1 MSNMDE
7 EGVAEEEEV
16 VDYNPIP
23 RPSAYGSSVS
33 SMKYSDNSGEENDS
47 VDSDSG
53 NDSDT
58 PNFRAKKPKLKKK
71 CVPQVKIHNTN
82 RNNKYNIWSSELQE
96 TSLTEELVYCDVK
109 QRMLDTSRAV
119 ESYDYKLAYR
129 MDDQQESEVRESA
142 HGVKRRYE
150 ERGNV
155 KLRLGKRSSNTDQND
170 YKGSPRN
177 IFDLHVTVDNTDEEV
192 ASDIANKLCE
202 EKDDLI
208 LKVVDVLGRQKA
220 IDIFKAT
227 KKIEEDGGMMVL
239 NNSRRRTPG
248 GVFFLL
254 VKKDDTVQHEKLNM
268 IFSDDKKKKGTMR
281 KYSLSHLRKEKADE
295 LRRSLSAEGLLEERD
310 LPTLLTRSEL
320 QIKRDKNCETDGVT
334 NPPPSPVT
342 DGRENSSDGVP
353 ELTEHLGSR
362 QLASY
367 NEDDFLDVTCDNM
380 DVF

>member
-71 CVPQVKIHNTN
+71 CVP
-82 RNNKYNIWSSELQE
+82 
-96 TSLTEELVYCDVK
+96 

-208 LKVVDVLGRQKA
+208 CSSYDR
-220 IDIFKAT
+220 T
-227 KKIEEDGGMMVL
+227 KHHIE
-239 NNSRRRTPG
+239 
-248 GVFFLL
+248 
-254 VKKDDTVQHEKLNM
+254 
-268 IFSDDKKKKGTMR
+268 
-281 KYSLSHLRKEKADE
+281 
-295 LRRSLSAEGLLEERD
+295 
-310 LPTLLTRSEL
+310 
-320 QIKRDKNCETDGVT
+320 
-334 NPPPSPVT
+334 
-342 DGRENSSDGVP
+342 
-353 ELTEHLGSR
+353 
-362 QLASY
+362 
-367 NEDDFLDVTCDNM
+367 
-380 DVF
+380 